1 MRSATVVLPVPGL
14 PVKLM
19 CRLGA
24 CADRPRFMRS
34 LSITS
39 SAAMS
44 RMRALIGV
52 RPTRSRSSSSITPPA
67 WLCASTSLT
76 VRAWADCGPWAAVAP
91 VAGSGTGDAVPA
103 ALPGIEYSS
112 EPTSGHL
119 ARRRRAAQF
128 VAHRIDHRLIVRAAE
143 YRAAGDE
150 GVGTGGRDAADVVDL
165 DAAVDLEP
173 DIPARGVNE
182 FARALDLPQ
191 RRVNEALATKAR
203 IDAHDEHQIDL
214 IENVLEHLERS
225 GRIEGQPRA
234 AARRLDQAQ
243 GPIHVQRSFGMEA
256 DHVGAGGDE
265 AVDERIHRPHHQ
277 MHVQRR
283 VCALR
288 PCAIGLQRR
297 GHHWPDGQVRDEVIV
312 HDVEVNPVGTRGND
326 ATHFLAQT
334 G

>member
-1 MRSATVVLPVPGL
+1 MKSTPPIARFSTSLLFGAVWPMYCPTRSSRVTATRWPLRTYPRRNRISAMRSATVVLPVPGL

-24 CADRPRFMRS
+24 CACSPRFMRS

-52 RPTRSRSSSSITPPA
+52 RPTRSRSSSSITAPA

-76 VRAWADCGPWAAVAP
+76 VRASADCGPWAAVAP

-103 ALPGIEYSS
+103 ALPGIEYSG

-128 VAHRIDHRLIVRAAE
+128 VAHRIDHRSIVRAAE

-150 GVGTGGRDAADVVDL
+150 GVGTGGD
-165 DAAVDLEP
+165 
-173 DIPARGVNE
+173 
-182 FARALDLPQ
+182 
-191 RRVNEALATKAR
+191 EAL
-203 IDAHDEHQIDL
+203 
-214 IENVLEHLERS
+214 
-225 GRIEGQPRA
+225 
-234 AARRLDQAQ
+234 
-243 GPIHVQRSFGMEA
+243 
-256 DHVGAGGDE
+256 
-265 AVDERIHRPHHQ
+265 DERIHRPHHQ

-283 VCALR
+283 RHHR
-288 PCAIGLQRR
+288 PDR
-297 GHHWPDGQVRDEVIV
+297 QVRDEVIV
-312 HDVEVNPVGTRGND
+312 HDVEVNPVGARGHD

-334 G
+334 GEVGGQDRWSDQVHGANLVALMTCRSRRARLRAGRWRSRARCSGSCGRRPPDV